1 MTRTVRGGRRARQTK
16 PIIFFFF
23 FFFGLGSEN
32 IKQFPFLWMGKNRNR
47 DPFFLCSLFR
57 TSYVSGASSRDRGSS
72 IISCQTTPSA
82 ATQLQQILEP
92 VPAAPLSQNQCL
104 HQHWDKGRSTCRSRA
119 SQLTSSFLT
128 PALASALEVTSAP
141 DLQLSR
147 VISLSNSH
155 TRPGTSARIRISPRT
170 GSSSQPVLALLSEL
184 ELVWHQIQRENQGQQ
199 HTQCQP
205 QRCIQHQHQ
214 RWSLPTARASS
225 GTSSWAHSSA

>member
-23 FFFGLGSEN
+23 LLGFREHKIVSLPMDGK
-32 IKQFPFLWMGKNRNR
+32 KQKQRSFRFVFSLQNQ
-47 DPFFLCSLFR
+47 LCKWSQLQRQRQFHHQL
-57 TSYVSGASSRDRGSS
+57 SNNS
-72 IISCQTTPSA
+72 IST
-82 ATQLQQILEP
+82 TQLQQILEP
-92 VPAAPLSQNQCL
+92 VPAVPLSQNQCL
-104 HQHWDKGRSTCRSRA
+104 HQHWNKGRSTRISRA

-128 PALASALEVTSAP
+128 PALASALEVTSVP
-141 DLQLSR
+141 DLQLSK

-170 GSSSQPVLALLSEL
+170 GSNSQPVLALLSEL

-205 QRCIQHQHQ
+205 QHCIQHQHQ
-214 RWSLPTARASS
+214 SWSLSTARASS
-225 GTSSWAHSSA
+225 GTNSWAHSSA